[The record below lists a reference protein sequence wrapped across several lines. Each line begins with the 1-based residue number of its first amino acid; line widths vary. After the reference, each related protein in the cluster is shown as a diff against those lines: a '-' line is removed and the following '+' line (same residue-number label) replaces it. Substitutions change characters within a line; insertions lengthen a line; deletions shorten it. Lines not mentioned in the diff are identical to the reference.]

1 MRDIGSDVFLKAL
14 FGLGGITILIF
25 VWVQPMA
32 TSERIFST
40 VIGSAGL
47 LTGLTG
53 LIFLRTKPTNK

>member
-1 MRDIGSDVFLKAL
+1 MKDIGADIFLKAL

-25 VWVQPMA
+25 VWMQPMA

-53 LIFLRTKPTNK
+53 LLFLRTKPTNK

>member
-1 MRDIGSDVFLKAL
+1 MRGIGSDIFLKAL

-40 VIGSAGL
+40 AIGSAGL
-47 LTGLTG
+47 LTGLAG